1 MVIRTNEVKEAG
13 VERGG
18 DAGVAV
24 RREFQF
30 PGDLW
35 LPRRENRCRQPPNN
49 HTSYDYHTPGV
60 YTRAPYLPHS
70 FAFSLSLSLSL
81 SLVRT
86 RALPRPSLSLSLS
99 WPSSSLLALLQ
110 IARHTLP
117 RFAWEKLPGIWIIA
131 RYSFS
136 FWRGSN
142 YYSLFLRLRFKLS

>member
-1 MVIRTNEVKEAG
+1 MVIRTNEVKEAAG

-60 YTRAPYLPHS
+60 YTRVPYLPHS

-81 SLVRT
+81 VCT
-86 RALPRPSLSLSLS
+86 RALPHPSL
-99 WPSSSLLALLQ
+99 PPDLLHLY
-110 IARHTLP
+110 LP
-117 RFAWEKLPGIWIIA
+117 
-131 RYSFS
+131 
-136 FWRGSN
+136 
-142 YYSLFLRLRFKLS
+142 YYK